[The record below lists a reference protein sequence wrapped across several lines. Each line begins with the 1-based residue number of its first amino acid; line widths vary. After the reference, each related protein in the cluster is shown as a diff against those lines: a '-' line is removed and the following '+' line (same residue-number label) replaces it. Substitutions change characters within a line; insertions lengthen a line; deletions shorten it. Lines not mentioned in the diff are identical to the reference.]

1 MGRESTNCMTAAE
14 GYRRLAALV
23 EALEAAGVVVTGTRV
38 GDDTDG
44 RLPVELRVE
53 LPIEDAAE
61 VAPWEEHSA
70 GAPTEAAADDP
81 LDGRE
86 STEGTG
92 ATGDGEASRTDDAG
106 GPADGSSTTAS
117 AAGTEAGTTDEG
129 TLAATADRGTGPSEV
144 GTGSGDRPPAE
155 PGGSP
160 VDGSGAVTDRPT
172 APSAGRGP
180 GDGSEATARTD
191 DGTGEATTED
201 GAGGDRGDD
210 GDPGDEPV
218 EDPDDA
224 AGPGSDAS
232 DDRTASDDPDV
243 EAETD
248 ADTGGDGS
256 VTACSYEGCNA
267 VFATE
272 RGMKIHR
279 TRVHGG
285 DDDRP
290 AHRDTDAL
298 REVYARHDTFAEM
311 TEALGVDVTPQ
322 AVRQQMIRRGIHD
335 PDSTTDARS
344 TTDETPT
351 TDDDHEDAD
360 TDGEREVD
368 DEQRSDPDPDAPAST
383 AQALDAAFE
392 DLDGEGF
399 GTDLGVDVDVDP
411 RKLAVAVEGSSTLYE
426 VQRELGLGSEE
437 TQDVLSAF
445 DLLDLVMGR
454 VATREDREERKAEIP
469 ERIRRSLADGA
480 PS

>member
-1 MGRESTNCMTAAE
+1 MGRKATNCMTAAE

-53 LPIEDAAE
+53 LPIEDAAD

-70 GAPTEAAADDP
+70 GPPTETAADDP

-92 ATGDGEASRTDDAG
+92 AT
-106 GPADGSSTTAS
+106 
-117 AAGTEAGTTDEG
+117 
-129 TLAATADRGTGPSEV
+129 
-144 GTGSGDRPPAE
+144 
-155 PGGSP
+155 
-160 VDGSGAVTDRPT
+160 
-172 APSAGRGP
+172 
-180 GDGSEATARTD
+180 
-191 DGTGEATTED
+191 ED

-210 GDPGDEPV
+210 GGDPGDEPV
-218 EDPDDA
+218 ADPDDA
-224 AGPGSDAS
+224 AGLGPDAS

-256 VTACSYEGCNA
+256 VTACSCEGCEA

-335 PDSTTDARS
+335 PDPTTDARS
-344 TTDETPT
+344 TTDADATGGRSPETDGDDDTAVGEPPDGSNGDGAEHAT
-351 TDDDHEDAD
+351 VEAEPDAERGDEPDDGPAAGTDDHEDAD
-360 TDGEREVD
+360 TDGERAVD
-368 DEQRSDPDPDAPAST
+368 DEQRPDPDPDAPAST
-383 AQALDAAFE
+383 AEALDAAFE
-392 DLDGEGF
+392 DLDGQGF

-437 TQDVLSAF
+437 TRDVLSAF

-454 VATREDREERKAEIP
+454 VATREDREERKVEIP

>member
-1 MGRESTNCMTAAE
+1 
-14 GYRRLAALV
+14 
-23 EALEAAGVVVTGTRV
+23 
-38 GDDTDG
+38 
-44 RLPVELRVE
+44 
-53 LPIEDAAE
+53 
-61 VAPWEEHSA
+61 
-70 GAPTEAAADDP
+70 
-81 LDGRE
+81 
-86 STEGTG
+86 
-92 ATGDGEASRTDDAG
+92 
-106 GPADGSSTTAS
+106 
-117 AAGTEAGTTDEG
+117 
-129 TLAATADRGTGPSEV
+129 
-144 GTGSGDRPPAE
+144 
-155 PGGSP
+155 
-160 VDGSGAVTDRPT
+160 VTDRPT

-210 GDPGDEPV
+210 GGDPGDEPV
-218 EDPDDA
+218 ADPDDA
-224 AGPGSDAS
+224 AGPGPDAS

-256 VTACSYEGCNA
+256 VTACSYEGCKA

-335 PDSTTDARS
+335 PDSTTD
-344 TTDETPT
+344 ETPT
-351 TDDDHEDAD
+351 TDDGDGAEPTTAEAEPDAERGDEPDDGPAAGTDDDHEDAD

-368 DEQRSDPDPDAPAST
+368 DEQRPDPDPDAPAST
-383 AQALDAAFE
+383 AEALDAAFE